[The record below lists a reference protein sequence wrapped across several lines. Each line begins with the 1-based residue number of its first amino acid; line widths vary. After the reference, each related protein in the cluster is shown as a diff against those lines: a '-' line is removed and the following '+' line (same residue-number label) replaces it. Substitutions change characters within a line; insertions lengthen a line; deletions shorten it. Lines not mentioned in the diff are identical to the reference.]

1 MRLDKLNFA
10 LIPPVTM
17 ILQTI
22 AIVVGTL
29 VCGCLNSLLTKYQ
42 DNQCVANCDDPDI
55 SKHKN
60 FEQPAIQTLQMFIGE
75 LGIYIVYYILYKSPL
90 SRITKYQPLDEGAHT
105 TQKTR
110 SILLAIPSICDLL
123 ATTCMNVGLI
133 YTPVSIYQMTRG
145 AIVLFVAILSVLF
158 LKRKIRTLEWIAL
171 VIVTVGI
178 GIVGYSGSK
187 GGTQNTK
194 REEPAL
200 VIFGMSLI
208 ILAVSLQAVQ
218 FVVEEKILAKYHFTP
233 LRLVYTEGF
242 FGVVILTTAM
252 IVLNFIAGLLQLE
265 KQFHDSPFN
274 VHESLSQTFSLREIL
289 LSSLAIMVCI
299 SSFNFCG
306 VSLTQQLSA
315 TARSTIDS
323 CRTLLVWLFAMAL
336 GWEVFNFVQFL
347 GFVTLVFGTLC
358 FNGVLQPEDW
368 TFIPEFLKDQ
378 EHKYERLI
386 DVVDEPVERM

>member
-1 MRLDKLNFA
+1 M
-10 LIPPVTM
+10 
-17 ILQTI
+17 
-22 AIVVGTL
+22 
-29 VCGCLNSLLTKYQ
+29 
-42 DNQCVANCDDPDI
+42 
-55 SKHKN
+55 
-60 FEQPAIQTLQMFIGE
+60 
-75 LGIYIVYYILYKSPL
+75 
-90 SRITKYQPLDEGAHT
+90 
-105 TQKTR
+105 
-110 SILLAIPSICDLL
+110 
-123 ATTCMNVGLI
+123 
-133 YTPVSIYQMTRG
+133 
-145 AIVLFVAILSVLF
+145 
-158 LKRKIRTLEWIAL
+158 
-171 VIVTVGI
+171 
-178 GIVGYSGSK
+178 
-187 GGTQNTK
+187 
-194 REEPAL
+194 
-200 VIFGMSLI
+200 IFGMSLI